1 MRWLGWTQSHELG
14 TTLMRL
20 LGVTIM
26 LLVASV
32 PLLNYPDRPRR
43 LIGAAAILVAFV
55 MIRSVW
61 TMQARHHA
69 ELMQKLDAVARA
81 VRRPRISKRIEGSL
95 PAGPGEDSPITDLA
109 ATQAALLL
117 DKLRREHKQRRHG

>member
-32 PLLNYPDRPRR
+32 PLLNYPDRRD
-43 LIGAAAILVAFV
+43 G
-55 MIRSVW
+55 
-61 TMQARHHA
+61 
-69 ELMQKLDAVARA
+69 
-81 VRRPRISKRIEGSL
+81 
-95 PAGPGEDSPITDLA
+95 
-109 ATQAALLL
+109 
-117 DKLRREHKQRRHG
+117 